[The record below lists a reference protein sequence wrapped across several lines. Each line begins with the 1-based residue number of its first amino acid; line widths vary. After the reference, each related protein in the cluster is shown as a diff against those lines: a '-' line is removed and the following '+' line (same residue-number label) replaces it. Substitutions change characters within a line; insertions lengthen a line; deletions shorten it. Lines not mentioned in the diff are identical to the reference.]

1 MDLKIIGWTS
11 YDSEFP
17 SATIANEEIGAYL
30 GVVIDEIVK
39 CGYVFSGNDHQNSDT
54 GVPVFDDG
62 TCLRASMR
70 SWGAIMSFAYPLID
84 GKPTEYMDFYMS
96 TPGDSVFPEYS
107 DIEISPADS
116 DNFNGLIN
124 QQDSDLL
131 SQTLG
136 NNIPLMTMDKTLNR
150 IVEEIRLAS
159 EDSDDGEDEE

>member
-1 MDLKIIGWTS
+1 MTTERACVQVCVL
-11 YDSEFP
+11 
-17 SATIANEEIGAYL
+17 GA
-30 GVVIDEIVK
+30 
-39 CGYVFSGNDHQNSDT
+39 
-54 GVPVFDDG
+54 
-62 TCLRASMR
+62 R
-70 SWGAIMSFAYPLID
+70 MSFAYPLID

-150 IVEEIRLAS
+150 IAEAIRLAS
-159 EDSDDGEDEE
+159 EESDDGEDEE